1 MNIVM
6 DGKSQK
12 RIINL
17 RNPVFQFFVIGIL
30 LFGIDYWNTARS
42 NQTNDGSGLRSN
54 VQSEINKYYR
64 VWSQFPDSSIMSTI
78 INREIEKEALLRKAR
93 DLRIVESSPSIRNQ
107 IALATKQFIMAEVNL
122 SDPGDSILKEYMED
136 NLHLFRSEERYS
148 FEQYY
153 FDQDKKKA
161 QIKKIRWREG
171 HGVNGSVEINLKLEY
186 KNVSQKYVSEYF
198 GLDFAVELKSFEKGD
213 IEILESIWGW
223 HLLKVYEIVPGHI
236 IDFKEN
242 RLMVLNAW
250 RQDEQKNYYEKELQS
265 LIKEFN
271 IDFRMDSLMK
281 EGYN

>member
-1 MNIVM
+1 
-6 DGKSQK
+6 
-12 RIINL
+12 
-17 RNPVFQFFVIGIL
+17 
-30 LFGIDYWNTARS
+30 
-42 NQTNDGSGLRSN
+42 
-54 VQSEINKYYR
+54 
-64 VWSQFPDSSIMSTI
+64 MSTI

-93 DLRIVESSPSIRNQ
+93 DLRIVESSPSIRDQ
-107 IALATKQFIMAEVNL
+107 ITLATKQFIMAQANL

-161 QIKKIRWREG
+161 QIEKIKWREG

-186 KNVSQKYVSEYF
+186 KNVSQKYVAEYF